1 MLIGGIVLGLVL
13 GLVAGGSLDH
23 LARVRLR
30 WLPLIFLAVVVRFG
44 TEFGLTAGFAPVETL
59 RLPLYVTA
67 YGLLL
72 AGLWVNRERAGLSL
86 AFVGILSNA
95 VAITINGGHMPIWL
109 PSLTA
114 AGFTPADVQ
123 TPLHIILSPALDAG
137 FLLHAGPLGDLL
149 PIPLPFVRNV
159 ASIGDLFLSAG
170 LAFFLFATVVR
181 TPQELDEA
189 EEELIRRRLMGITAG
204 RADALGR
211 RALSGGS
218 LAPGLAEASVL
229 ERPLVLGSGA
239 AGMAAPAA
247 TIGAGEAIGER
258 PPRPRLVDL
267 ARHHPY
273 VRLALDG
280 SFSALWVGQLIS
292 LFGDRIHQIAL
303 TFLVLGATNS
313 PIAVGAVFV
322 AATLPNLV
330 FGPIAG
336 TFVDRWDHRE
346 VMIVSDLLRG
356 AIVLVIPIAAVT
368 NLLLV
373 YPLVFVVTT
382 ISIFFRPARV
392 AILPQIVGEEDLVT
406 ANSALWI
413 GETSA
418 DIVGYALAGLFV
430 AFLGPSLPLA
440 FWVDAATYVASA
452 VLIGTIVVAPLR
464 AVVGE
469 AAARSAGF
477 TAELREGWRFLRSET
492 VLLANTLQATVAQ
505 FMLGIFLTLTPIY
518 ARDAIHAAGVS
529 GTAAYSFIES
539 AIGAGN
545 LLGGFV
551 VGLIGARIAL
561 GRMVIVGYAVT
572 GACVAAMALTG
583 NVGVAVGL
591 AFGCGIGNLV
601 FVIPSQTLFQQRT
614 PPELMGRVIGFRF
627 SLVFGSMT
635 LAMAVGGVLGQAFG
649 APVVIGVFGLVTVLA
664 GLAGLFVPAL
674 RSA

>member
-13 GLVAGGSLDH
+13 GLVGGGRLDH

-30 WLPLIFLAVVVRFG
+30 WLPLIFLAVLVRFG
-44 TEFGLTAGFAPVETL
+44 TESALTAGFAPAETL
-59 RLPLYVTA
+59 RLPLFATA
-67 YGLLL
+67 YALLL
-72 AGLWVNRERAGLSL
+72 AGLWVNRERAGLNL

-95 VAITINGGHMPIWL
+95 LAITINGGHMPIWL

-123 TPLHIILSPALDAG
+123 TPLHILLSPALDAG
-137 FLLHAGPLGDLL
+137 FLLHAGPLGDVL
-149 PIPLPFVRNV
+149 PIPLPVIRNV
-159 ASIGDLFLSAG
+159 ASMGDLFLTAG
-170 LAFFLFATVVR
+170 LAFFLFATVIR
-181 TPQELDEA
+181 SPQELDEA
-189 EEELIRRRLMGITAG
+189 EEELIRRRLIGIAG
-204 RADALGR
+204 GTSDVPGR
-211 RALSGGS
+211 RVLGTGS

-229 ERPLVLGSGA
+229 DRPLVLGSAA
-239 AGMAAPAA
+239 AGLAAPGA
-247 TIGAGEAIGER
+247 TVRPAGAVA
-258 PPRPRLVDL
+258 PALPRLVER
-267 ARHHPY
+267 ARRHPY

-356 AIVLVIPIAAVT
+356 AIVLMIPIAAVT

-373 YPLVFVVTT
+373 YPLVFIVTT

-392 AILPQIVGEEDLVT
+392 AILPQIVGEDDLVT

-413 GETSA
+413 GETLA
-418 DIVGYALAGLFV
+418 DVVGYALAGLFV

-440 FWVDAATYVASA
+440 FWVDAATYAASA

-464 AVVGE
+464 AV
-469 AAARSAGF
+469 AGGAIQRGATF
-477 TAELREGWRFLRSET
+477 AAELREGWRFLRGET

-529 GTAAYSFIES
+529 GTAAYSFLES

-551 VGLIGARIAL
+551 VGLIGARLAL
-561 GRMVIVGYAVT
+561 GRMVIVGYTVT

-583 NVGVAVGL
+583 DVGVAVGL
-591 AFGCGIGNLV
+591 AFGCGVGNLV

-635 LAMAVGGVLGQAFG
+635 LAMAVGGILGQAFG
-649 APVVIGVFGLVTVLA
+649 APVVIGVFGLVTVAA
-664 GLAGLFVPAL
+664 GLAGLLVPAL